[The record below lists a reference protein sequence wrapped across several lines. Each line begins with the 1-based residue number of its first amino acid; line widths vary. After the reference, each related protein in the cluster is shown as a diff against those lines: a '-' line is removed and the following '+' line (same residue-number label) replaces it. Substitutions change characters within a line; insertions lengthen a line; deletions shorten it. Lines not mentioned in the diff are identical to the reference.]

1 MGRVEVTLSEQVER
15 LLRPEES
22 KKKFYNSSSKIADK
36 MRTTYL
42 ISSRKT
48 SSNVKNLELK
58 EIVLKMS
65 AINYYLKIA

>member
-1 MGRVEVTLSEQVER
+1 
-15 LLRPEES
+15 
-22 KKKFYNSSSKIADK
+22 
-36 MRTTYL
+36 MRTTSL